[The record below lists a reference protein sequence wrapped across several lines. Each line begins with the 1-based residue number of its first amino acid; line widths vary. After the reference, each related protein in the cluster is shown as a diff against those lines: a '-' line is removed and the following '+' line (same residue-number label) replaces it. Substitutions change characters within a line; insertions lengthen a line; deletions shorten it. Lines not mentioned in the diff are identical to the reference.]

1 MSNFSNQDKK
11 AILRIVTHME
21 KNNIMRTSLR
31 RSSLLYRRLRRT
43 YVEKMEFTPKQLTAA
58 IMVYNRKHGTKF

>member
-11 AILRIVTHME
+11 AILRIVAHME